1 MGPKV
6 SLPHLQDS
14 TTCLFSARRESSP
27 CPLPTS
33 WRSILILSSH
43 LCLWIA
49 SGLFHSIFC
58 TKTYYTPFLFPI
70 CATRPTFLIL
80 LHLITR
86 IIFGEHYRSL
96 SCSLCNSPLTS
107 SHLGPNILL
116 NVLFSIIINL
126 FSSLNVSDQVS
137 HLYAYSANRHNY
149 NSAYLQIYIFV

>member
-6 SLPHLQDS
+6 SLPHSQEP
-14 TTCLFSARRESSP
+14 TICPFSARRESGP
-27 CPLPTS
+27 WPLPTS

-49 SGLFHSIFC
+49 SGLFHSIFY
-58 TKTYYTPFLFPI
+58 TKTSYTPFLFPI
-70 CATRPTFLIL
+70 CAIRPTFLIL

-86 IIFGEHYRSL
+86 IIFGEHYRSW
-96 SCSLCNSPLTS
+96 SCSLCNSPLIP

-116 NVLFSIIINL
+116 NILFSITINI

-137 HLYAYSANRHNY
+137 HLYSSNRHNY
-149 NSAYLQIYIFV
+149 NSAYLQIYNFV